1 MSDTTSKEFRNALAS
16 AIKYHVESNG
26 LNGVSASKIVGI
38 ANSRMSQI
46 IRGDVDK
53 ISSDALIDILG
64 KFSYRFSSVIGSVD
78 GHEFTLIPYEKG
90 EWEKFDADLEAN
102 TVDGEPIPYVD
113 GVVTLNGNEIVS
125 SKDFTGGGYVAG
137 KPCELAGVV
146 SEGYVLINDDS
157 ADPDADRV
165 IADG

>member
-1 MSDTTSKEFRNALAS
+1 MSDTTSKEFRKALAS

-64 KFSYRFSSVIGSVD
+64 KFGYRLATVVGSVA
-78 GHEFTLIPYEKG
+78 GHEFAFTPPGSHG
-90 EWEKFDADLEAN
+90 EID
-102 TVDGEPIPYVD
+102 VDCRQAFGESAI
-113 GVVTLNGNEIVS
+113 
-125 SKDFTGGGYVAG
+125 GYSHDEPFVI
-137 KPCELAGVV
+137 E
-146 SEGYVLINDDS
+146 DS
-157 ADPDADRV
+157 V
-165 IADG
+165 NH